1 MSILF
6 RNAFY
11 LAKQERPFTDFK
23 DLVALQVANGLDIP
37 LSYCNDK
44 QACVFT
50 GCIYDIFRK
59 AKITYNRK
67 SDYFSILS
75 VIQVHRR
82 RKSCM

>member
-11 LAKQERPFTDFK
+11 LAKQGRPFTDFK

-37 LSYCNDK
+37 PSYCNDK
-44 QACVFT
+44 QARFT

-59 AKITYNRK
+59 AKIT
-67 SDYFSILS
+67 
-75 VIQVHRR
+75 
-82 RKSCM
+82 